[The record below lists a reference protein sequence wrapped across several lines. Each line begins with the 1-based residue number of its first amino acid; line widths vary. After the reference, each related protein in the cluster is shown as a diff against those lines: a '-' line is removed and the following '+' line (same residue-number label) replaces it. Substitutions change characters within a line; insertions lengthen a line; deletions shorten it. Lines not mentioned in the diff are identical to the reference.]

1 MRKQRLRGVE
11 ITGFKSHSLDVGA
24 ELGWLGVWLPPA
36 LHPGCSVPSLTSA
49 SVIIRGFPGGS
60 EGKES
65 ACNARDLCSLPGLGR
80 CPGEGNGNPVQYS
93 CLENP
98 TDREIWRATV
108 HGVIE
113 SRTGLNRLILL
124 CHYGLLSTQG
134 SKPTQL
140 CKWLD
145 YTPNLRALPAKI
157 EMA

>member
-36 LHPGCSVPSLTSA
+36 LHPGCSLPSLTSA

-80 CPGEGNGNPVQYS
+80 FPGEGNGYPLQYS
-93 CLENP
+93 GLKNSRGCIPWGCRVDTIEQLI
-98 TDREIWRATV
+98 TFRSFRAFVDSLTWADTWN
-108 HGVIE
+108 
-113 SRTGLNRLILL
+113 SLPYNTSKGLNLSLL
-124 CHYGLLSTQG
+124 LGATD
-134 SKPTQL
+134 P
-140 CKWLD
+140 
-145 YTPNLRALPAKI
+145 
-157 EMA
+157 

>member
-36 LHPGCSVPSLTSA
+36 LHPGCSLPSLTSA

-65 ACNARDLCSLPGLGR
+65 ACNARDPCSLPGLGR

-140 CKWLD
+140 CK
-145 YTPNLRALPAKI
+145 
-157 EMA
+157 